1 MEGERCSF
9 FSWKYGHYFE
19 FLSTKDFNIKVRCTL
34 CVGEKVLSTF
44 KNTTSNLKKHLE
56 SQRGTVKLTERVPPS
71 GPKQRAVTS
80 AEGPTHPKQQ
90 KLDFGAKPVSD
101 EELKKLVAQYI
112 VEEMLPV
119 NTVDSPSFRAIIKK
133 IPTSVNAELPHRTT
147 FTSYLEKEFTEME
160 RNLKAALNE
169 IDFVST
175 TADIWTANNRSYMGV
190 TLHWISRTTLE
201 RHKVALACRR
211 IRGRHTYDVIGT
223 EIENIHSSY
232 GLLNKVV
239 ATVTDNGSNFV
250 KAFQVYHPV
259 TESDD
264 ETEEEESTPKDDDV
278 TFSDLS
284 EILSAE
290 NETEGQLSLPPHRR
304 CASHTINIICTRD
317 VEKHLTTNAES
328 RAVYRSSTAK
338 CTALWTKLSRSTLAS
353 ETVEEISKRKL
364 LIPTSTRWNSF
375 FDAVKRIA
383 EIPMGELNTVCTKL
397 GLKCFKDQEYQ
408 FLHKYCMAMKPLTAA
423 LDILQGDCP
432 YGTLLPTLEVLMQKT
447 QAVKDDLSRMTAGL
461 PDAIV
466 KAIQTR
472 FASVLDD
479 KDALL
484 AAASSPKFKLR
495 WLRDAGRR
503 ERVKQLLTAECCTTA
518 PQNPA
523 SVPSATTSSSQGEMD
538 FFTFEAEPEEETYS
552 AEKEVMDYLMSGY
565 DLQILHKF
573 SSIKTIFLKY
583 NTPTPSSAPVERLF
597 SLGGLVLT
605 PKRNRLS
612 DRRFEK
618 LLLMRYNHWF
628 TRSTLLFPP

>member
-1 MEGERCSF
+1 MEGERCAF

-19 FLSTKDFNIKVRCTL
+19 FLSAKDFNIKVRCTL

-56 SQRGTVKLTERVPPS
+56 SQHGTVKFTERVPPR

-80 AEGPTHPKQQ
+80 AGPTSPKQQ
-90 KLDFGAKPVSD
+90 KLDFGAKP
-101 EELKKLVAQYI
+101 
-112 VEEMLPV
+112 
-119 NTVDSPSFRAIIKK
+119 
-133 IPTSVNAELPHRTT
+133 
-147 FTSYLEKEFTEME
+147 
-160 RNLKAALNE
+160 
-169 IDFVST
+169 
-175 TADIWTANNRSYMGV
+175 
-190 TLHWISRTTLE
+190 
-201 RHKVALACRR
+201 
-211 IRGRHTYDVIGT
+211 
-223 EIENIHSSY
+223 
-232 GLLNKVV
+232 
-239 ATVTDNGSNFV
+239 
-250 KAFQVYHPV
+250 AFQVYHHV

-284 EILSAE
+284 EILSTE
-290 NETEGQLSLPPHRR
+290 NESDGQLSLPLHRR

-338 CTALWTKLSRSTLAS
+338 CTALWTKSSRSTLAS

-383 EIPMGELNTVCTKL
+383 EIPMGELNTLCTKL

-408 FLHKYCMAMKPLTAA
+408 FLHEYCMAMKPLTAA

-466 KAIQTR
+466 QVCSILKSVKCIASYNSQTWNRILIIIEKIRLKQLKCLQAIQIR
-472 FASVLDD
+472 FAGVLDD

-484 AAASSPKFKLR
+484 AAASCPKFKLR

-503 ERVKQLLTAECCTTA
+503 EQVKQLLTAECCTTA
-518 PQNPA
+518 PLANNPA

-573 SSIKTIFLKY
+573 PSIKTIFLKY
-583 NTPTPSSAPVERLF
+583 NAPTPSSAPVERLF

-612 DRRFEK
+612 DKRFEK
-618 LLLMRYNHWF
+618 LLLMTYNHWF
-628 TRSTLLFPP
+628 THPTLLFPP

>member
-1 MEGERCSF
+1 IEGERCSF
-9 FSWKYGHYFE
+9 FSWKYSHYFE
-19 FLSTKDFNIKVRCTL
+19 FLSTKDFNIKVHCTL

-56 SQRGTVKLTERVPPS
+56 SQHGTVKLTESHQKVLH
-71 GPKQRAVTS
+71 
-80 AEGPTHPKQQ
+80 HPNNKSWI
-90 KLDFGAKPVSD
+90 L
-101 EELKKLVAQYI
+101 KLVAQYI
-112 VEEMLPV
+112 VEEMLPI

-133 IPTSVNAELPHRTT
+133 IPTSVNAE
-147 FTSYLEKEFTEME
+147 KEFTEME

-169 IDFVST
+169 IDF
-175 TADIWTANNRSYMGV
+175 
-190 TLHWISRTTLE
+190 

-211 IRGRHTYDVIGT
+211 IRGRYTYDIIGT

-250 KAFQVYHPV
+250 NAFQ
-259 TESDD
+259 
-264 ETEEEESTPKDDDV
+264 EESTPKDDDV

-290 NETEGQLSLPPHRR
+290 NESDGQLSLPPHHR
-304 CASHTINIICTRD
+304 CR
-317 VEKHLTTNAES
+317 EQ
-328 RAVYRSSTAK
+328 
-338 CTALWTKLSRSTLAS
+338 ALWTKLSRSALAS

-364 LIPTSTRWNSF
+364 LMSTSTRWNSF

-383 EIPMGELNTVCTKL
+383 EIPMGELNTLCTKL

-408 FLHKYCMAMKPLTAA
+408 FLHEYCMAMKPLTAA

-432 YGTLLPTLEVLMQKT
+432 YGTLLPTLEVLMHKNI
-447 QAVKDDLSRMTAGL
+447 DY
-461 PDAIV
+461 
-466 KAIQTR
+466 R
-472 FASVLDD
+472 FAGVLDD

-484 AAASSPKFKLR
+484 A
-495 WLRDAGRR
+495 
-503 ERVKQLLTAECCTTA
+503 RVKQLLTAECCTTA
-518 PQNPA
+518 PVAKNPA

-565 DLQILHKF
+565 DLQILH
-573 SSIKTIFLKY
+573 Y

-612 DRRFEK
+612 DKRFEK

>member
-1 MEGERCSF
+1 MEGERSF
-9 FSWKYGHYFE
+9 FSWKYGHNFE

-56 SQRGTVKLTERVPPS
+56 SQHGTVKLTERVPPS

-80 AEGPTHPKQQ
+80 AEGPTPPKQQ

-112 VEEMLPV
+112 VEEMLPI
-119 NTVDSPSFRAIIKK
+119 NTVDLPLFRAIIKK
-133 IPTSVNAELPHRTT
+133 IPTSVNAKLPHRTT

-201 RHKVALACRR
+201 RHKVALACWR

-223 EIENIHSSY
+223 EIKNIHSSY

-290 NETEGQLSLPPHRR
+290 NESDGQLSLPPHRR

-338 CTALWTKLSRSTLAS
+338 CTALWTKSSRSTLAS

-408 FLHKYCMAMKPLTAA
+408 FLHEYCMAMKPLTAA

-432 YGTLLPTLEVLMQKT
+432 YGTLLPTLEVLMHKNI
-447 QAVKDDLSRMTAGL
+447 DY
-461 PDAIV
+461 
-466 KAIQTR
+466 
-472 FASVLDD
+472 
-479 KDALL
+479 
-484 AAASSPKFKLR
+484 
-495 WLRDAGRR
+495 
-503 ERVKQLLTAECCTTA
+503 LLTAECCTTA
-518 PQNPA
+518 PLAKSPA

-565 DLQILHKF
+565 DLQILHKV

-583 NTPTPSSAPVERLF
+583 NTPAPSSAPVARLF

-618 LLLMRYNHWF
+618 LLLMR
-628 TRSTLLFPP
+628 LLFFNKKYLC

>member
-1 MEGERCSF
+1 L
-9 FSWKYGHYFE
+9 HPHP
-19 FLSTKDFNIKVRCTL
+19 L
-34 CVGEKVLSTF
+34 
-44 KNTTSNLKKHLE
+44 
-56 SQRGTVKLTERVPPS
+56 P
-71 GPKQRAVTS
+71 QRAVTS
-80 AEGPTHPKQQ
+80 AESPTPPKQQ
-90 KLDFGAKPVSD
+90 KSDFGAKPVSD

-112 VEEMLPV
+112 VEEMLPI

-190 TLHWISRTTLE
+190 TLHWIRRTTLE

-211 IRGRHTYDVIGT
+211 ICGRHTYDVIGT

-290 NETEGQLSLPPHRR
+290 NESDGQLSLVLLW
-304 CASHTINIICTRD
+304 IYF
-317 VEKHLTTNAES
+317 VLKHLTTNAES

-338 CTALWTKLSRSTLAS
+338 CTALWNKSSRSTLES

-364 LIPTSTRWNSF
+364 LIPTSTRLNF
-375 FDAVKRIA
+375 FDAVKRNA
-383 EIPMGELNTVCTKL
+383 DIPMGELNALCTKL

-408 FLHKYCMAMKPLTAA
+408 FLHEYCMAMKPLTAA

-466 KAIQTR
+466 Q
-472 FASVLDD
+472 VLCWTT
-479 KDALL
+479 KDAIL
-484 AAASSPKFKLR
+484 AAASCPKFKLR

-518 PQNPA
+518 PLAKSPA
-523 SVPSATTSSSQGEMD
+523 SVPSATTSNN
-538 FFTFEAEPEEETYS
+538 F
-552 AEKEVMDYLMSGY
+552 
-565 DLQILHKF
+565 
-573 SSIKTIFLKY
+573 FLKY
-583 NTPTPSSAPVERLF
+583 NTPTPSSAPVKRLF

-612 DRRFEK
+612 DK
-618 LLLMRYNHWF
+618 GL
-628 TRSTLLFPP
+628 RSFC

>member
-1 MEGERCSF
+1 PAHKS
-9 FSWKYGHYFE
+9 Y
-19 FLSTKDFNIKVRCTL
+19 TL
-34 CVGEKVLSTF
+34 
-44 KNTTSNLKKHLE
+44 
-56 SQRGTVKLTERVPPS
+56 
-71 GPKQRAVTS
+71 
-80 AEGPTHPKQQ
+80 KQQ

-112 VEEMLPV
+112 VEEMLTI

-133 IPTSVNAELPHRTT
+133 IPTSNAER
-147 FTSYLEKEFTEME
+147 S
-160 RNLKAALNE
+160 LKAALNE

-175 TADIWTANNRSYMGV
+175 TADIWTANNRGYMGV

-201 RHKVALACRR
+201 RYKVALACRNR
-211 IRGRHTYDVIGT
+211 KR
-223 EIENIHSSY
+223 
-232 GLLNKVV
+232 LLNKVV

-250 KAFQVYHPV
+250 KAFQIYHPV

-278 TFSDLS
+278 CFAHHQHNL
-284 EILSAE
+284 
-290 NETEGQLSLPPHRR
+290 
-304 CASHTINIICTRD
+304 HT
-317 VEKHLTTNAES
+317 ES

-338 CTALWTKLSRSTLAS
+338 CTALRTKLSRSTLAS
-353 ETVEEISKRKL
+353 GTVEEISKRRL

-383 EIPMGELNTVCTKL
+383 DIPMGELNTLCTKL

-408 FLHKYCMAMKPLTAA
+408 VLHEYCMAMKPLTAA

-432 YGTLLPTLEVLMQKT
+432 YATLLPTLEVLMQKT
-447 QAVKDDLSRMTAGL
+447 QAVKDDLSRVTAGL

-466 KAIQTR
+466 QAIQTR
-472 FASVLDD
+472 FTGVLDD

-484 AAASSPKFKLR
+484 AAASCPKFKLR
-495 WLRDAGRR
+495 DTRRR
-503 ERVKQLLTAECCTTA
+503 ERVQQLLTAECCTT
-518 PQNPA
+518 
-523 SVPSATTSSSQGEMD
+523 
-538 FFTFEAEPEEETYS
+538 
-552 AEKEVMDYLMSGY
+552 
-565 DLQILHKF
+565 
-573 SSIKTIFLKY
+573 Y

-612 DRRFEK
+612 DKGFEK

-628 TRSTLLFPP
+628 TRSSLLFPP

>member
-1 MEGERCSF
+1 MLKAQFERDTVANKLFLKKKYFRCEMKEGEHLNDHLKRMKELTDQLGAIGSVIEEEDQIGERCSF

-19 FLSTKDFNIKVRCTL
+19 FLSTKDLNIKVRCTL

-56 SQRGTVKLTERVPPS
+56 SQHSTVKLTERVPPS

-80 AEGPTHPKQQ
+80 AEGPTPPKQQ

-112 VEEMLPV
+112 VEEMLPI

-160 RNLKAALNE
+160 RNLKATLNE

-201 RHKVALACRR
+201 RHKVALACRQ

-264 ETEEEESTPKDDDV
+264 ETEEEESSPKDDDV

-290 NETEGQLSLPPHRR
+290 NESDGQLSLPPHRR

-317 VEKHLTTNAES
+317 VEKHLTTNEES
-328 RAVYRSSTAK
+328 R
-338 CTALWTKLSRSTLAS
+338 
-353 ETVEEISKRKL
+353 
-364 LIPTSTRWNSF
+364 
-375 FDAVKRIA
+375 
-383 EIPMGELNTVCTKL
+383 
-397 GLKCFKDQEYQ
+397 
-408 FLHKYCMAMKPLTAA
+408 
-423 LDILQGDCP
+423 
-432 YGTLLPTLEVLMQKT
+432 
-447 QAVKDDLSRMTAGL
+447 
-461 PDAIV
+461 
-466 KAIQTR
+466 
-472 FASVLDD
+472 
-479 KDALL
+479 
-484 AAASSPKFKLR
+484 
-495 WLRDAGRR
+495 
-503 ERVKQLLTAECCTTA
+503 LLTAECCTTA
-518 PQNPA
+518 PLAKNPA

-597 SLGGLVLT
+597 SLGGLVLM

-612 DRRFEK
+612 HKRFEK

>member
-1 MEGERCSF
+1 MEGERCAF

-19 FLSTKDFNIKVRCTL
+19 FLSAKDFNIKVRCTL

-56 SQRGTVKLTERVPPS
+56 SQHGTVKLTER
-71 GPKQRAVTS
+71 
-80 AEGPTHPKQQ
+80 
-90 KLDFGAKPVSD
+90 
-101 EELKKLVAQYI
+101 KLVAQYI
-112 VEEMLPV
+112 VEEMLPI

-250 KAFQVYHPV
+250 KAFQ
-259 TESDD
+259 
-264 ETEEEESTPKDDDV
+264 EESTPKDDDV

-290 NETEGQLSLPPHRR
+290 NESDGQLSLPPHRR

-338 CTALWTKLSRSTLAS
+338 CTALWTKSSRSTLAS

-383 EIPMGELNTVCTKL
+383 EIPMGELNTLCTKL

-408 FLHKYCMAMKPLTAA
+408 FLHEYCMAMKPLTAA

-447 QAVKDDLSRMTAGL
+447 QAVKDDLSRMTA
-461 PDAIV
+461 
-466 KAIQTR
+466 IQIR
-472 FASVLDD
+472 FAGVLDD

-484 AAASSPKFKLR
+484 AAASCPKFKLR

-503 ERVKQLLTAECCTTA
+503 EQVKQLLTAECCTTA
-518 PQNPA
+518 PLANNPA

-538 FFTFEAEPEEETYS
+538 FFTFVAEPEEETYS

-573 SSIKTIFLKY
+573 QSIKTIFLKY

-612 DRRFEK
+612 DKRFEK
-618 LLLMRYNHWF
+618 LLLMRYNHCNL
-628 TRSTLLFPP
+628 T